1 MIRLCDFP
9 WTRCCQFAARWFPQL
24 SSTEIDFLS
33 ALRLKN
39 QSLKHV
45 LVGWVLVGAIAT
57 LNLLFIPPA
66 LADNYNKE
74 SLIDVDFSGRVLTDS
89 SFTKANLRS
98 SNLSHTDLRGV
109 SFFGA
114 NLEDV
119 NLEGANL
126 SFATLDSAR
135 LVGANLKD
143 AILEGAFAF
152 NAKFDKAILDG
163 ADFTDVLLR
172 QDTQDKL
179 CEMATG
185 TNPVTGRKTRDT
197 LDCF

>member
-1 MIRLCDFP
+1 MTRLRNFS
-9 WTRCCQFAARWFPQL
+9 WAQCCQTLARGFPDL
-24 SSTEIDFLS
+24 M
-33 ALRLKN
+33 
-39 QSLKHV
+39 V
-45 LVGWVLVGAIAT
+45 WVLVGAIAT
-57 LNLLFIPPA
+57 LNFIFISPV
-66 LADNYNKE
+66 LADNYNRE
-74 SLIDVDFSGRVLTDS
+74 SLINVDLSGQVLTDS

-126 SFATLDSAR
+126 SFATLDSVR
-135 LVGANLKD
+135 LVGANLTN

-152 NAKFDKAILDG
+152 NAKFDGAILDG

-179 CEMATG
+179 CELATG

-197 LDCF
+197 LECF